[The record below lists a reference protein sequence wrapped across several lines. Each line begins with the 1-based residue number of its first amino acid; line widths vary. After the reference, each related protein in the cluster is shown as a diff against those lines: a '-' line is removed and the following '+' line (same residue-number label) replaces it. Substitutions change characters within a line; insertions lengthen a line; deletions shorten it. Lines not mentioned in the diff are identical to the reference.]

1 MDADPPLPS
10 DVPTLQGLVRGLRA
24 ENAEL
29 RTQLREQAQQFQRTI
44 DELRAEVAAL
54 KAKLD
59 GATAHRFGRRS
70 ERTPKPPKDPGNP
83 TATRRHDH
91 GRSALPAHLERRDTV
106 LDLTPEERRCPGCG
120 TDRVCIG
127 QTQTEQLDCDPT
139 PYFVRRTIRRT
150 YACQQCPTTVPVEDR
165 IRTATPSTVGPI
177 EKALCGPG
185 VLAEVIVG
193 KCLDHLPLY
202 RQVAR
207 IARAGVTVAES
218 TLGDWMKQSAILLT
232 PLHQLMLERVRV
244 CPVIGSDDTRSR
256 FAKPGERTMPNG
268 HFWVA
273 IGDATAPYT
282 LFHVTTGYDAATG
295 PDQFL
300 EGFRGYA
307 HADCL
312 AQYNGLFSNGAKH
325 VACWAHA
332 RRKFLAAGGA
342 GMKAVELIH
351 RLYHLE
357 HQLPPPDT
365 PEHIAAR
372 HAARQTQGAPI
383 LNDLKAWLDTTLGAV
398 LPKSA
403 VAIAIRYVTNH
414 WAAFVRYI
422 EDGRLSIDNNLS
434 ERTLRLIAVGRSN
447 WKFVGRARAGER
459 AAVHFSVVGTCRHL
473 GLDAAAYLREVLPA
487 LHARGEKPTADQ
499 LAPLLPDAWARRQ
512 QSHLDAA

>member
-1 MDADPPLPS
+1 MDADSPLPT
-10 DVPTLQGLVRGLRA
+10 DVPTLQVLVQGLRA

-29 RTQLREQAQQFQRTI
+29 RTQLQRQAQQFQNTI

-59 GATAHRFGRRS
+59 RATTHRFGRRS
-70 ERTPKPPKDPGNP
+70 ERTPKPPNAPGDPP
-83 TATRRHDH
+83 AKRRHDH
-91 GRSALPAHLERRDTV
+91 GRSPLPAHLERRDTI
-106 LDLTPEERRCPGCG
+106 LDLTPEARRCPNCG

-139 PYFVRRTIRRT
+139 PYFVRRTIRKT
-150 YACQQCPTTVPVEDR
+150 YACQQCPTTVPAEQR
-165 IRTATPSTVGPI
+165 LRTATPSTVGPI
-177 EKALCGPG
+177 ERGRCGPG

-193 KCLDHLPLY
+193 KFLDHLPLH
-202 RQVAR
+202 RQAAR

-218 TLGDWMKQSAILLT
+218 TLGDWMKQSATVLT
-232 PLHQLMLERVRV
+232 PLYRLMLERVRE
-244 CPVIGSDDTRSR
+244 CPVIWSDDTRSR

-268 HFWVA
+268 HFWAA

-282 LFHVTTGYDAATG
+282 VFHFTTGYDAATG

-300 EGFRGYA
+300 EGFRGYV

-312 AQYNGLFSNGAKH
+312 AQYNHLFAAGAKH

-332 RRKFLAAGGA
+332 RRKFLDAGDAGA
-342 GMKAVELIH
+342 KAVELIH

-372 HAARQTQGAPI
+372 HAARQSQALPI
-383 LNDLKAWLDTTLGAV
+383 VNDLKVWLDAALGTA

-403 VAIAIRYVTNH
+403 LGAAIRYVTNH
-414 WAAFVRYI
+414 WAAFVRYA
-422 EDGRLSIDNNLS
+422 EDGRLSLDNNQS

-447 WKFVGRARAGER
+447 WTFVGSASAGER
-459 AAVHFSVVGTCRHL
+459 AAVHFSLVGTCRHL

-487 LHARGEKPTADQ
+487 LHAIGEKPTDDQ
-499 LAPLLPDAWARRQ
+499 LAPLLPDVWAKRQ
-512 QSHLDAA
+512 HSRLSAA